1 MESSSRIPFST
12 RAKNITVN
20 SIRGLNF
27 DDISTDTLIK
37 KIDANNAGNSNIKNS
52 FTASGSVTQLLNGDP
67 NGLITNIGGEIIT
80 SLIGGDAKMELTV
93 GEAGGKRSIIL
104 QENQAIVIEDDLSV
118 TGALNSNSLSVTNGI
133 VAKDITATGLI
144 QGLNLH
150 ASAGI
155 TGTTI
160 TSSGAMNANSLSVTN
175 GIATT
180 DITATGL
187 VQGNTVAAIG
197 SLIVNGTINLN
208 GTTGTAG
215 AVLTSNGASDPT
227 WLEKINLFAYK
238 TADTTGIAYNVDTVV
253 IGYTT
258 SVESTI
264 GSFNT
269 TTGEFTAPRAGLYKI
284 ETFITVKDGSVPNI
298 ATGDVFINV
307 YSGGAWSRFKT
318 VILSMNN
325 TDTDGITLSN
335 SAIIQLALNDKI
347 RVSSAVRTGGG
358 GTSDIIAS
366 SGALNKL
373 TSLAIHSID

>member
-1 MESSSRIPFST
+1 MCDSNIPYSVRGQTSRINQIGGF
-12 RAKNITVN
+12 
-20 SIRGLNF
+20 NF
-27 DDISTDTLIK
+27 NDISTDTLIK
-37 KIDANNAGNSNIKNS
+37 KVDANNAGNSNIKSS
-52 FTASGSVTQLLNGDP
+52 FTATGSVTQLLNGDP
-67 NGLITNIGGEIIT
+67 NELITNIGGEIIT
-80 SLIGGDAKMELTV
+80 SLIGGEAKMELTV

-104 QENQAIVIEDDLSV
+104 QENQAIVIEDDLTV
-118 TGALNSNSLSVTNGI
+118 TGVLNSNSLSVTNGI
-133 VAKDITATGLI
+133 AAADITTTGLI
-144 QGLNLH
+144 QGYNLH

-160 TSSGAMNANSLSVTN
+160 TA
-175 GIATT
+175 T
-180 DITATGL
+180 DITASDL
-187 VQGNTVAAIG
+187 
-197 SLIVNGTINLN
+197 LIINGMINLNGTININ

-253 IGYTT
+253 VGYTT
-258 SVESTI
+258 TVESN
-264 GSFNT
+264 GSSFNT
-269 TTGEFTAPRAGLYKI
+269 SLGEFTAPRAGLYKI
-284 ETFITVKDGSVPNI
+284 ETFITIKDGSIPFI
-298 ATGDVFINV
+298 TTGDCFINV
-307 YSGGAWSRFKT
+307 YSGGSWSRFKT
-318 VILSMNN
+318 VILSTYN
-325 TDTDGITLSN
+325 TDTDIITLSN